1 MNFTH
6 NDISCGF
13 FEFNCMDFVRIHEF
27 VRHFPYQK
35 QFMILPFHHNVQ
47 VYLSYNPMVSSIIGY
62 NYADQ
67 YNPITDSDVYTSI
80 LLHFLFRVP
89 RTD

>member
-1 MNFTH
+1 MTFLVVFSNSIVWILLESMNLS
-6 NDISCGF
+6 DIF
-13 FEFNCMDFVRIHEF
+13 RI
-27 VRHFPYQK
+27 K
-35 QFMILPFHHNVQ
+35 NSLLLLPFHHNVQ